1 MSEVIAVGSYFK
13 FWWPDLPSWIP
24 GLAVV
29 LILLSANLVSVKW
42 FGEFEFWFA
51 AVKVV
56 TIILM
61 IIAGLGLILFGIGN
75 DFNPIGI
82 SHLWDHGGFFTG
94 GLSGFFFALS
104 IVFGS
109 YIGIELI
116 GITAGYPSAMYLIS
130 YEGKRTGKDSQSKI
144 LTMLSISNQ
153 TISVIGPTI
162 GGLLIHSGGWQ
173 AIFLVNVPLSILSFV
188 FGFLYYTKVE
198 SPKKLNALKEQI
210 DFIGIT
216 LFTITLTT
224 WMIFFMEPDQSIFY
238 LFIIGLFSLIAFVIM
253 ELKSKKPFIDLRVLG
268 HNGALNNTYVRS
280 LLTAV
285 ISYSVL
291 YGYVQWLEEGRGLTA
306 AHAGLMMIP
315 QFLVGI
321 FMAQLTGTRL
331 SIKFKLYLGTICA
344 LITMIG
350 FQFIQ
355 ADTPLWILILLAA
368 IFGVPQGLLNLAN
381 QNALYHQA
389 PKSMIGMSAGLL
401 RTAMYIGA
409 IVSSTLISTLF
420 KGDHITNGIHEL
432 GLFCMLIGLVI
443 IILTFVS
450 RRSLS
455 AR

>member
-1 MSEVIAVGSYFK
+1 M
-13 FWWPDLPSWIP
+13 D
-24 GLAVV
+24 
-29 LILLSANLVSVKW
+29 
-42 FGEFEFWFA
+42 
-51 AVKVV
+51 
-56 TIILM
+56 
-61 IIAGLGLILFGIGN
+61 
-75 DFNPIGI
+75 D
-82 SHLWDHGGFFTG
+82 
-94 GLSGFFFALS
+94 
-104 IVFGS
+104 
-109 YIGIELI
+109 
-116 GITAGYPSAMYLIS
+116 
-130 YEGKRTGKDSQSKI
+130 
-144 LTMLSISNQ
+144 
-153 TISVIGPTI
+153 
-162 GGLLIHSGGWQ
+162 
-173 AIFLVNVPLSILSFV
+173 
-188 FGFLYYTKVE
+188 FLYG
-198 SPKKLNALKEQI
+198 AR
-210 DFIGIT
+210 
-216 LFTITLTT
+216 
-224 WMIFFMEPDQSIFY
+224 SIHFY
-238 LFIIGLFSLIAFVIM
+238 LFIIGLFSLLVFVIV

-268 HNGALNNTYVRS
+268 HNGALNNTYIRS

-306 AHAGLMMIP
+306 AHAGLMMLP

-344 LITMIG
+344 LITMVG
-350 FQFIQ
+350 FQFIH
-355 ADTPLWILILLAA
+355 ADTPLWILVLLAA

-432 GLFCMLIGLVI
+432 GLFCMLIGIVI

-455 AR
+455 TR

>member
-1 MSEVIAVGSYFK
+1 MRQVSSEETFNTKLYPPMILGSILN
-13 FWWPDLPSWIP
+13 PINSSM
-24 GLAVV
+24 LAVA
-29 LILLSANLVSVKW
+29 LIPIAQAFDIPFYQTTWLVSSLYLATSIGQPVIGKLIDI
-42 FGEFEFWFA
+42 FGPRGLFLFA
-51 AVKVV
+51 TSLVGVAS
-56 TIILM
+56 L
-61 IIAGLGLILFGIGN
+61 IAIFTPSFYGLVLARF
-75 DFNPIGI
+75 
-82 SHLWDHGGFFTG
+82 
-94 GLSGFFFALS
+94 
-104 IVFGS
+104 
-109 YIGIELI
+109 LI
-116 GITAGYPSAMYLIS
+116 GIGTCAGYPSAMYLIS
-130 YEGKRTGKDSQSKI
+130 YEGKRTGKDSPSKI

-188 FGFLYYTKVE
+188 FGFLYYPTVE

-306 AHAGLMMIP
+306 AHAVLMMIP

>member
-1 MSEVIAVGSYFK
+1 MRQVSSEETFNTKLYPPMILGSILN
-13 FWWPDLPSWIP
+13 PINSSM
-24 GLAVV
+24 LAVA
-29 LILLSANLVSVKW
+29 LIPIAQAFDIPFYQTTWLVSSLYLATSIGQPVIGKLIDI
-42 FGEFEFWFA
+42 FGPRGLFLFA
-51 AVKVV
+51 ISLVGVAS
-56 TIILM
+56 L
-61 IIAGLGLILFGIGN
+61 IAIFTPSFYGLVLARF
-75 DFNPIGI
+75 
-82 SHLWDHGGFFTG
+82 
-94 GLSGFFFALS
+94 
-104 IVFGS
+104 
-109 YIGIELI
+109 LI
-116 GITAGYPSAMYLIS
+116 GIGTCAGYPSAMYLIS
-130 YEGKRTGKDSQSKI
+130 YEGKRTGKDSPSKI

-188 FGFLYYTKVE
+188 FGFLYYPKVE

-253 ELKSKKPFIDLRVLG
+253 ELKSQKPFIDLRVLG

-306 AHAGLMMIP
+306 AQAGLMMIP

-321 FMAQLTGTRL
+321 FIAQLTGTRL

-350 FQFIQ
+350 FQFLQ

-389 PKSMIGMSAGLL
+389 AKSMIGMSAGLL

-432 GLFCMLIGLVI
+432 GLFCMLIGIVI